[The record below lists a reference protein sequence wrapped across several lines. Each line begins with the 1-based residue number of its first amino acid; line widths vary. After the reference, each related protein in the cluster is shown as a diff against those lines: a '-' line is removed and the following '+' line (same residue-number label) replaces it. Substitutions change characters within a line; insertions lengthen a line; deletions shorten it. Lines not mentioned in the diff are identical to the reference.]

1 LANGRSPKRS
11 KRVPPA
17 ARLFKNHFA
26 VGDSLR
32 ERLESVAKPL
42 ADWWLDRVP
51 NPNINGL

>member
-51 NPNINGL
+51 NPNIKGL